1 MLNYQRVSH
10 RTHFHP
16 VLIIHLE
23 QVGPRPPGNFR
34 TPLLWPWEWLRCRA
48 PPSHWP
54 SLKMQSAVRTRSND
68 LTLGPIGYS
77 QKKKKSAKWNCLE
90 ISKKYNQVLL
100 HFGMNIY
107 IYVCVCVYS
116 HVGTH
121 MHGFQ
126 CGPKT
131 LRHKSGKSCW
141 NGQIFKLYI
150 YTYIIC
156 ILV

>member
-77 QKKKKSAKWNCLE
+77 RKKKFREMELSRN
-90 ISKKYNQVLL
+90 IKKYNQVLL

-107 IYVCVCVYS
+107 IYVCVCILMLGPTCMVS
-116 HVGTH
+116 NVALKHCATNQANHVE
-121 MHGFQ
+121 MA
-126 CGPKT
+126 KY
-131 LRHKSGKSCW
+131 L
-141 NGQIFKLYI
+141 NYIYI